1 MANDIDEAISANE
14 IKNGTAVV
22 GCLPTGFSEKFTNNN
37 SVSNKPAISDI
48 QDKYD
53 ARFDDT
59 TYYTIGSA
67 DIVGA

>member
-22 GCLPTGFSEKFTNNN
+22 GCLPTGFSDKFTNDS
-37 SVSNKPAISDI
+37 SVSNKPNITDI

-53 ARFDDT
+53 ARFDEPR
-59 TYYTIGSA
+59 YYTGDSA
-67 DIVGA
+67 TDA

>member
-22 GCLPTGFSEKFTNNN
+22 GCLPTGFSDKFTNDS
-37 SVSNKPAISDI
+37 SVSNKPTITDI

-53 ARFDDT
+53 ARFDEPR
-59 TYYTIGSA
+59 YYTGDSA
-67 DIVGA
+67 TDA

>member
-22 GCLPTGFSEKFTNNN
+22 GCLPTGFSDKFTNDT
-37 SVSNKPAISDI
+37 SVSNKPAIGDI

-53 ARFDDT
+53 AKFDDVR
-59 TYYTIGSA
+59 YYTS
-67 DIVGA
+67 DSPTDVV